1 MSPEWIMDAYEVWL
15 RGDDVD
21 LAEVSHA
28 ETLTIRI
35 LLLTYTD
42 HFKIPPPYLLRRHT
56 LTLWY

>member
-35 LLLTYTD
+35 LLLTYTG
-42 HFKIPPPYLLRRHT
+42 HFKIPPPYLLRCYT